1 MEGNE
6 NLEKYQKKEPAG
18 RFNVLIFTIVCRM
31 RQEAGTQALCS
42 AQGKNQRK
50 KILIFAVL
58 MTILK
63 EWSMRCHHPKNPL
76 VIGLIDFP
84 GK

>member
-1 MEGNE
+1 
-6 NLEKYQKKEPAG
+6 
-18 RFNVLIFTIVCRM
+18 M